1 MAVGA
6 ASPTAQGQAMTMTA
20 RANMNEKRAGP
31 ARIDRGQPAGAFEK
45 RRDALVDVDVDVEAS
60 VAKCLRSFSPT
71 YQLNREPKRRRKHE
85 EGGMDRAGALSCKKK
100 QQASQDRAS
109 MYPPLI

>member
-45 RRDALVDVDVDVEAS
+45 RRDALLMLMLILRRLLQNVYEAS
-60 VAKCLRSFSPT
+60 LPPT
-71 YQLNREPKRRRKHE
+71 
-85 EGGMDRAGALSCKKK
+85 S
-100 QQASQDRAS
+100 
-109 MYPPLI
+109 